1 MPKPLRGGA
10 ARARRRGAYA
20 SAHGEQQG
28 VPKHLQ
34 PAHYLVSGSWVGSH
48 RGLGILICDSW
59 GRRPPRCRRRCV
71 LRSHT
76 LLQGCM
82 CCFADTHLPMPEAD
96 KPRGTTVPEL
106 NDKTLPLRHLGSH
119 KADDEGDVTRPL
131 PLAMLTYQ
139 HTRGATLLHTARQ
152 GSSNAGDIWG
162 LLSSRGTSTTSMA
175 EINGSISGSDR
186 RPAPLIPPRLSSVPS
201 TTLFSGCSR
210 GQRRQAVI
218 LPRRPA
224 PVAVPVFPYS
234 PTFCLL
240 VPGVVGAA
248 VMATQAVEGQ
258 FDDASPPLPPPGP
271 PARPGG
277 RPSRGRP

>member
-71 LRSHT
+71 RRSHT
-76 LLQGCM
+76 LLQDCM

-106 NDKTLPLRHLGSH
+106 NDKTLPPRHLGSH

-139 HTRGATLLHTARQ
+139 HTRGATFAHSQTRIKQRGRHMGATIIKRDKYHLHGRDKWFHFRQ
-152 GSSNAGDIWG
+152 RP
-162 LLSSRGTSTTSMA
+162 SSRSVDPTSTKQRPVHDSLLWMFPRTAS
-175 EINGSISGSDR
+175 SSCYSS
-186 RPAPLIPPRLSSVPS
+186 PAPCPCGCPCVPLLAHFLSPR
-201 TTLFSGCSR
+201 TRCRWGCRYGHPGR
-210 GQRRQAVI
+210 G
-218 LPRRPA
+218 
-224 PVAVPVFPYS
+224 
-234 PTFCLL
+234 
-240 VPGVVGAA
+240 
-248 VMATQAVEGQ
+248 
-258 FDDASPPLPPPGP
+258 GP
-271 PARPGG
+271 I
-277 RPSRGRP
+277 